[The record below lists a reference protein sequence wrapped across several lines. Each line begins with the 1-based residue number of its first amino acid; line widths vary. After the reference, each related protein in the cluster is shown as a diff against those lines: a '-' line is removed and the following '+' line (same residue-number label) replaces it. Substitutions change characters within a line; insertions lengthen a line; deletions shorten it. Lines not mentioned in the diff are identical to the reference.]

1 MEFVVA
7 NARDRA
13 YLHAMTNLGG
23 AQHTWNSTQ
32 TSRLRDELMVGYE
45 RILAT
50 LPGLDGP
57 GVGQIEVMVT
67 AAQSALRES
76 PPTWLSDAAAGALG
90 RGLATPAAATDL
102 TAAGG
107 SGFLLFESPVTMTTL
122 GYAGPAG
129 VAPLDA
135 MLWWSASFDGH
146 DLHHDA
152 DHADL
157 VVVHGLSTYVTN
169 DAPWPAS
176 VWADSTL
183 TDIGMFPLPLLGEVS
198 PPHPDDNDLA
208 PAIVTLLG
216 LGAAVRED
224 RVMFSAAG
232 PSTVGS
238 AAPRAVEVVL

>member
-1 MEFVVA
+1 
-7 NARDRA
+7 
-13 YLHAMTNLGG
+13 MTNLGG

-76 PPTWLSDAAAGALG
+76 PPTWLSDAAAGTLG

-146 DLHHDA
+146 DRRPRPVDICHQRCPVACERLGRLDA
-152 DHADL
+152 HRYRNVPATASRR
-157 VVVHGLSTYVTN
+157 GVTSSSGRRRSRPGDR
-169 DAPWPAS
+169 DAPWTRCRS
-176 VWADSTL
+176 S
-183 TDIGMFPLPLLGEVS
+183 
-198 PPHPDDNDLA
+198 
-208 PAIVTLLG
+208 
-216 LGAAVRED
+216 
-224 RVMFSAAG
+224 
-232 PSTVGS
+232 
-238 AAPRAVEVVL
+238 